1 MSEKRYGADEITVL
15 KDLEPVQLRPGMYT
29 DTTRP
34 NHLGQEVIDNS
45 VDEALSGFANQ
56 IDVILHSDNSLEV
69 VDNGRGMPV
78 DIHSTEKISGVEL
91 ILTKLHAGGKFS
103 NKNYTFSGGLH
114 GVGISVVNALSE
126 SVEITIKRNG
136 EIYTIAF
143 ANGVKVEELKVI
155 GSCPKRQ
162 TGTTVRFYPNP
173 KYFDSP
179 KFSVSRLRHLLR
191 AKAVLCPKLTI
202 NFTDHINNTQ
212 ETWYYED
219 GLRDYLTDALKEYE
233 YLPNPLFVGEV
244 IGETEA
250 VSWALSWLTEGGE
263 QINESYVNLIPTA
276 LGGTHVNGLRQGL
289 FKAMAEFCD
298 FRNLLPKGVKLTADD
313 VWGRCCYVLSLK
325 IQEPQFAGQTKERL
339 SSRQAASYV
348 ENSVKDA
355 FSLWLNQNVQVAE
368 QLAEMAISS
377 AQNRLRAE
385 KKVVRKKLV
394 SGPALPGKLAD
405 CISQDLTR
413 TELFLVEG
421 DSAGGSAK
429 QARDKEFQAILP
441 LRGKILNTWE
451 VSPDQ
456 VLAST
461 EVHDIAVALGIDPD
475 NEDLSQLRYGKVCIL
490 ADADSDG
497 LHIATLLCALFLRHF
512 PTLVKNGHVYVAMP
526 PLYRIDIGKDE
537 VHYALDES
545 EKEAILT
552 RLAKKKGK
560 PNVQRFKGLGEMNPS
575 QLRETTMDPNTRR
588 LVQLTL
594 EDNSDDEEVSTFELM
609 DMLLAKKRAEAPRS
623 DTQHTAAKKFN
634 DLLKEKSKGE
644 IKLSLFPD
652 STLGNA
658 QT

>member
-126 SVEITIKRNG
+126 RVEITIKRNG

-244 IGETEA
+244 VGETEA

-325 IQEPQFAGQTKERL
+325 MQEPQFAGQTKERL

-377 AQNRLRAE
+377 AQNRLKAE

-394 SGPALPGKLAD
+394 NGPALPGKLAD
-405 CISQDLTR
+405 CNSQDITR

-429 QARDKEFQAILP
+429 KARDKEFQAILP

-475 NEDLSQLRYGKVCIL
+475 NDDLSQLRYGKVCIL

-537 VHYALDES
+537 VHYALDEA
-545 EKEAILT
+545 EKESILA
-552 RLAKKKGK
+552 RLAKKKGT
-560 PNVQRFKGLGEMNPS
+560 PNVQRFKGLGEMNPE
-575 QLRETTMDPNTRR
+575 QLRETTMNPSTRR
-588 LVQLTL
+588 LVQLVL
-594 EDNSDDEEVSTFELM
+594 EEQSEEESTSTFELM
-609 DMLLAKKRAEAPRS
+609 DMLLAKKRAEDRKQWLQNRGDEA
-623 DTQHTAAKKFN
+623 
-634 DLLKEKSKGE
+634 DLGV
-644 IKLSLFPD
+644 
-652 STLGNA
+652 
-658 QT
+658 